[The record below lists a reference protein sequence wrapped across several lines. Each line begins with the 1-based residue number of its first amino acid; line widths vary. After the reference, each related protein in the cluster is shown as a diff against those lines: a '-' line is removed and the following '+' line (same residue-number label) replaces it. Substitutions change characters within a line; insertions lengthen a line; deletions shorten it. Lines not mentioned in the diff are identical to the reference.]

1 MLSSFSWLGTE
12 IQSLQ
17 LFSKLCRRQYVCAT
31 LSYVGCGCINKRLK
45 CGVELHSDISLRSNT
60 HSLRCGVK
68 PQNKKVGKQTTRKP
82 FQLPR
87 PCFHDGT
94 GTRPPTSLP
103 FPNFPILPK
112 LSTFTNIPWPP
123 ATFLFHQ
130 FKDHTCKEKRGKLR
144 ESMIRNMQIHE
155 LPACRQIGSPRR
167 DVAHISRIS
176 ILDCSVT
183 RMDILHYI
191 PRYPP
196 EIPSQ
201 PSSRPS
207 FKNGP

>member
-12 IQSLQ
+12 IQNLQ

-31 LSYVGCGCINKRLK
+31 LSCVGCGCINKRLK

-130 FKDHTCKEKRGKLR
+130 FKDHTYKEKRGKLR
-144 ESMIRNMQIHE
+144 ESMIRNRSTNCLPPNRFTEKGCSAHQPYINSRLLCNEDGYPALYSQISAGNPLSAIIATKH
-155 LPACRQIGSPRR
+155 
-167 DVAHISRIS
+167 
-176 ILDCSVT
+176 
-183 RMDILHYI
+183 
-191 PRYPP
+191 
-196 EIPSQ
+196 
-201 PSSRPS
+201 
-207 FKNGP
+207 